1 MESPSEW
8 QSVCETMTSDKVSG
22 ALFKAC
28 LLVSDD
34 STAGSILVAGFS
46 HVLGDAMSYSMFL
59 RSWSDCYQSGKSQKL
74 LDPPKIPTGIFQM
87 ASLSPLPAPTQR
99 QKGMVSRC
107 FSFNQQDLQE
117 RKGLLISSSGEQGRS
132 KLESCSTNDILMAEF
147 ACAIAPSRLAQLRR
161 ATRRVVDPSQQP
173 VQILVLADRRGRGVQ
188 STAFGNYNADLS
200 IRLSFQL
207 LLTGDVATVA
217 RAIHEGVRS
226 ELHKLE
232 KQLDLFNREKSQRV
246 NVPTLFCWNSWARI
260 GHGLRTA
267 LFGGPPEALLNVE
280 WLNSYA
286 LLRHGSGAYDAVV
299 VVSLCQTGLAI
310 FVANSSATAAAEMS
324 KVSAVW
330 GDS

>member
-1 MESPSEW
+1 MG
-8 QSVCETMTSDKVSG
+8 VRCGNDKI
-22 ALFKAC
+22 A
-28 LLVSDD
+28 
-34 STAGSILVAGFS
+34 
-46 HVLGDAMSYSMFL
+46 
-59 RSWSDCYQSGKSQKL
+59 W
-74 LDPPKIPTGIFQM
+74 
-87 ASLSPLPAPTQR
+87 
-99 QKGMVSRC
+99 
-107 FSFNQQDLQE
+107 
-117 RKGLLISSSGEQGRS
+117 
-132 KLESCSTNDILMAEF
+132 
-147 ACAIAPSRLAQLRR
+147 CA
-161 ATRRVVDPSQQP
+161 
-173 VQILVLADRRGRGVQ
+173 
-188 STAFGNYNADLS
+188 
-200 IRLSFQL
+200 
-207 LLTGDVATVA
+207 
-217 RAIHEGVRS
+217 AIHEGVRS